1 MADSL
6 DFSTDHRI
14 TPAAI
19 RAARE
24 ALARPTQLAE
34 GLPGAFYGAEFYA
47 IERRTLFART
57 WCAVTVGAALPNVG
71 DLLPV
76 DLAGWPI
83 LLLRGRD
90 GQIQAFHNICRHRA
104 MRLVSEPCSAATRI
118 RCPWHGWT
126 YDLGGKLLG
135 TPEVGGAGV
144 HSAEGLHRAT
154 LGLKPIAVG
163 RWLDYVFVNLDGQA
177 KPFAEHIRPLAEL
190 LGDFD
195 FSDIRH
201 ADRLDEVYR
210 GNWKLATEGG
220 IEDYH
225 LPFGHPQLEAHLSRN
240 TKPYAEAGV
249 FAGGAVS
256 MGRARNA
263 ASLTGSATRESPAA
277 TAPLPRLRSRSG
289 KEMTEHFVFNVFPT
303 GTVLITDNH
312 VMLGMLL
319 PDGPARTNV
328 ELHLYYE
335 GDAAHGPDY
344 QAARAQSLTRWRE
357 VLPQDFQFIEGTQAT
372 IDARDAAGIRTRFS
386 PYWEEPVQRFQQMVL
401 DTVV

>member
-1 MADSL
+1 MPDCL
-6 DFSTDHRI
+6 DFSSDHRI
-14 TPAAI
+14 TPATI
-19 RAARE
+19 SAARE

-34 GLPGAFYGAEFYA
+34 GLPGVFYGAEFYA
-47 IERRTLFART
+47 IERRTLFTRT
-57 WCAVTVGAALPNVG
+57 WCAVTVGAAIPKVG
-71 DLLPV
+71 DLLPIE
-76 DLAGWPI
+76 LAGWPI

-126 YDLGGKLLG
+126 YDLTGKLLG

-177 KPFAEHIRPLAEL
+177 KPFAEHIRPLEEL

-201 ADRLDEVYR
+201 GGRLDEVYR
-210 GNWKLATEGG
+210 GNWKLATESG

-225 LPFGHPQLEAHLSRN
+225 LPFGHPQLDAHLSRN
-240 TKPYAEAGV
+240 TTPYAAAGV

-256 MGRARNA
+256 MGSAETHAPPGANARI
-263 ASLTGSATRESPAA
+263 PK
-277 TAPLPRLRSRSG
+277 LRSRSG
-289 KEMTEHFVFNVFPT
+289 KASLENYVFNIFPT

-319 PDGPARTNV
+319 PDGPASTKV
-328 ELHLYYE
+328 ELHLYYD
-335 GDAAHGPDY
+335 GDAAHGSEH
-344 QAARAQSLTRWRE
+344 QAAREESLARWRE

>member
-1 MADSL
+1 MPDRS
-6 DFSTDHRI
+6 DFPDAHRI

-19 RAARE
+19 GAARAA
-24 ALARPTQLAE
+24 LDRPTQLAE
-34 GLPGAFYGAEFYA
+34 GLPGAFYGADFYEL
-47 IERRTLFART
+47 ERRTLFTRT
-57 WCAVTVGAALPNVG
+57 WCAVTVGSALPNVG
-71 DLLPV
+71 DMLPIE
-76 DLAGWPI
+76 LAGWPI

-90 GQIQAFHNICRHRA
+90 GEVQAFHNICRHRA
-104 MRLVSEPCSAATRI
+104 MQLVREPCSAATRI

-126 YDLGGKLLG
+126 YDLSGKLLG

-144 HSAEGLHRAT
+144 HAAEGLQRST

-177 KPFAEHIRPLAEL
+177 KPFDEHIRPLADL

-195 FSDIRH
+195 LSDIRRS
-201 ADRLDEVYR
+201 DRLEEVYR
-210 GNWKLATEGG
+210 GNWKLATESG

-240 TKPYAEAGV
+240 TTPYAAAGV

-256 MGRARNA
+256 MGRATPDPHASDPRA
-263 ASLTGSATRESPAA
+263 ALT
-277 TAPLPRLRSRSG
+277 PLPKLRSRSG
-289 KEMTEHFVFNVFPT
+289 KPTLENYVFNVFPT
-303 GTVLITDNH
+303 GTVLITDDH

-319 PDGPARTNV
+319 PDGPASTKV
-328 ELHLYYE
+328 ELHLYYD
-335 GDAAHGPDY
+335 GDAAHGPGHE
-344 QAARAQSLTRWRE
+344 AARAQSLARWRE